1 MHADVLVIGTGI
13 AGLSYA
19 VRLAEKCPDKN
30 ITLISKR
37 DLLESN
43 TKYAQGGIAV
53 VSNFINDSY
62 ADHVEDTLRASD
74 YTSDPKVVDF
84 VVREG
89 PSRVQELM
97 DWGADFD
104 KSGSSLHLGKEGG
117 HSAKRIV
124 HHKDQSGLHIQNA
137 LIAKARAHDNIQFFE
152 NYSLV
157 DLITDHHLKGDKH

>member
-53 VSNFINDSY
+53 VSNFINS
-62 ADHVEDTLRASD
+62 T
-74 YTSDPKVVDF
+74 
-84 VVREG
+84 
-89 PSRVQELM
+89 
-97 DWGADFD
+97 
-104 KSGSSLHLGKEGG
+104 
-117 HSAKRIV
+117 
-124 HHKDQSGLHIQNA
+124 
-137 LIAKARAHDNIQFFE
+137 
-152 NYSLV
+152 
-157 DLITDHHLKGDKH
+157 

>member
-62 ADHVEDTLRASD
+62 ADHVEDTL
-74 YTSDPKVVDF
+74 TC
-84 VVREG
+84 
-89 PSRVQELM
+89 
-97 DWGADFD
+97 
-104 KSGSSLHLGKEGG
+104 
-117 HSAKRIV
+117 
-124 HHKDQSGLHIQNA
+124 
-137 LIAKARAHDNIQFFE
+137 
-152 NYSLV
+152 
-157 DLITDHHLKGDKH
+157 